1 MVDET
6 LWCSSQVEGTER
18 VRGVHRRH
26 RAEEGALRCPP
37 PEAPKGAV
45 MPLPATIK
53 VPTDNGDIALGG
65 LPEAR
70 SPEVSE
76 DPALD
81 GVLEIGLRAEVE
93 SHRG

>member
-1 MVDET
+1 
-6 LWCSSQVEGTER
+6 
-18 VRGVHRRH
+18 
-26 RAEEGALRCPP
+26 
-37 PEAPKGAV
+37 

-93 SHRG
+93 SQSLLVCPVPAAQGQGK